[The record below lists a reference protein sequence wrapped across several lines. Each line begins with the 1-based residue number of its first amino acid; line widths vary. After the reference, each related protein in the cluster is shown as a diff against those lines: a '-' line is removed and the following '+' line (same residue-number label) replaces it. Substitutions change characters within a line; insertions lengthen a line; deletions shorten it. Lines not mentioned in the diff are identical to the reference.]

1 MDYNNDVYVFIS
13 LFYLMMVFAAWVYN
27 LFIVSQYADRNG
39 RSMTWW
45 VILSILFTPIFGL
58 LGLYMLGE
66 TDEYRKTRIIEE
78 EKWRLSYQNW
88 EQTSSSDISND
99 AMILTDKK

>member
-13 LFYLMMVFAAWVYN
+13 LFYLMMLFAAWVYI

-39 RSMTWW
+39 RSMVWW
-45 VILSILFTPIFGL
+45 VILSVLFTPIFGL

-66 TDEYRKTRIIEE
+66 TDEHRKARIIEE
-78 EKWRLSYQNW
+78 EEWRLSCQN
-88 EQTSSSDISND
+88 QKQISSSDISNEY
-99 AMILTDKK
+99 ITDKK